1 MDLRCMK
8 FELSVYAK
16 ELIYHKVSFPFGVLY
31 LCDNFF
37 ISEIFSEIHLNEDK
51 IFKIVET
58 LVDYY
63 GKNAKVCYISNRVN
77 SYSSTPQLWV
87 KALEENDIF
96 SSGAIVY
103 YSLSGLMN
111 FEIENYICPKE
122 MRSFNTLSAAIEWVK
137 NKTCVSE
144 N

>member
-1 MDLRCMK
+1 MK
-8 FELSVYAK
+8 FEASVYAK
-16 ELIYHKVSFPFGVLY
+16 ELNYHKVSFPFGIAY
-31 LCDNFF
+31 LCDDFF
-37 ISEIFSEIHLNEDK
+37 ISEIFPEIHLDKNK

-58 LVDYY
+58 LVDHY
-63 GKNAKVCYISNRVN
+63 GENANICYISNRVN
-77 SYSSTPQLWV
+77 SYSSSPQLWV
-87 KALEENDIF
+87 KALEEYDIF

-122 MRSFNTLSAAIEWVK
+122 MRSFNNLDAAIEWIK
-137 NKTCVSE
+137 NKTCLSE